1 MDGELLKWAA
11 VTELVYESIF
21 PFIKRAQNYQD
32 FFSERFGNICLEASI
47 LFFCLFVVDF
57 FFFLSNMDE
66 DYLGISSSKFS
77 CLWIM

>member
-11 VTELVYESIF
+11 VTELVYEFIF
-21 PFIKRAQNYQD
+21 SFIKRAQNYQD
-32 FFSERFGNICLEASI
+32 FFSKRFGYICLEASI
-47 LFFCLFVVDF
+47 LFCLFVVD

-66 DYLGISSSKFS
+66 DYLDISSGKVL